1 MISIVFCEKMSH
13 ATTRLD
19 VFRRA
24 VVSTPAIFFP
34 RKPALYTF
42 KTLHFSKKW
51 LENLHLGVTYYLL
64 ISIYLNIVNYIC
76 QLKLLIAAINNQT
89 GKL

>member
-1 MISIVFCEKMSH
+1 MISIDFCEKMSH

-34 RKPALYTF
+34 RKPARICLKNKKHYRFLIFLAVGKDKKCLRAKNGMAKNLRSSIFF
-42 KTLHFSKKW
+42 K
-51 LENLHLGVTYYLL
+51 
-64 ISIYLNIVNYIC
+64 
-76 QLKLLIAAINNQT
+76 LKFFI
-89 GKL
+89 